1 MSPRD
6 VDNQAC
12 PICGSIP
19 FDEERRVLVDGRTRV
34 SYCSQACLRTG
45 VRKRQ
50 LARRKT
56 QLKTAAVA
64 LSFLLAAAG
73 VGWVRHLVLLHQR
86 RQAPAP
92 PPAPVV
98 ATAAPEPTPFG
109 PHWPPTDEEWL
120 AEFRQAAWVYPLP
133 GPNRRHAVS
142 AAKLVPLEPLPEKK
156 GQPPAPPPRCRDG
169 GGCGVDLGGELWG
182 EHVYAAHDGVVD
194 RLQRSDDAPGGVY
207 VRVAHWGG
215 AVFTHYFHLAAVP
228 TRPAVGSRVTAGEVI
243 GRVGDTG
250 LAEPHPHLRFALSV
264 RPSSGLAEI
273 FWDPAP
279 LMSGWPL
286 RVPSRGSVAALTAPE
301 GAPEAIAGAP
311 SPVRHASLTRAS
323 KSR

>member
-1 MSPRD
+1 MSRD
-6 VDNQAC
+6 VNNEAC
-12 PICGSIP
+12 PVCGNIP
-19 FDEERRVLVDGRTRV
+19 YDSDRRVLVQGRMRR
-34 SYCSQACLRTG
+34 SFCSQACLRVG
-45 VRKRQ
+45 VRTA
-50 LARRKT
+50 LIARKKALLRGWSIFAAFV
-56 QLKTAAVA
+56 LAVA
-64 LSFLLAAAG
+64 G
-73 VGWVRHLVLLHQR
+73 TGWVVHRLRQR
-86 RQAPAP
+86 KPPPVVAAAP
-92 PPAPVV
+92 PPVEPD
-98 ATAAPEPTPFG
+98 ATIEPSPFG
-109 PHWPPTDEEWL
+109 PSWPPTDEEWQ
-120 AEFRQAAWVYPLP
+120 AEFAQASWVYPLP
-133 GPNRRHAVS
+133 GPARRWPKSSREIITVAG
-142 AAKLVPLEPLPEKK
+142 ADKTQA
-156 GQPPAPPPRCRDG
+156 RCRTADR
-169 GGCGVDLGGELWG
+169 CGVDLGGDLWG

-228 TRPAVGSRVTAGEVI
+228 TRLAVGSRVTAGEVI
-243 GRVGDTG
+243 GLVGDTG